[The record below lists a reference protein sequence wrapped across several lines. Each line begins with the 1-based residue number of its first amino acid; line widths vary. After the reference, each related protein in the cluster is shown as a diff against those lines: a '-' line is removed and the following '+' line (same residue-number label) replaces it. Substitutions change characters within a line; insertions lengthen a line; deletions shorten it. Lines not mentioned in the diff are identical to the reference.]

1 MNDAFEVSQ
10 EEIGSLFARLDAE
23 AEKGGYH
30 LNLDT
35 EFTKE
40 LVFGLIVNEQR
51 YGYRAC
57 PCRLATGARADDL
70 DIICPCD
77 YRDPDLD
84 EFDTCYCG
92 LYVSRAVINGEKSV
106 KRIPERRPGPDES
119 SEIRENPATLK
130 GASLSHP
137 VWRCRVC
144 GYLCARDNP
153 PGVCPVCKADK
164 DRFER
169 FM

>member
-1 MNDAFEVSQ
+1 MKDDFEVSR
-10 EEIGSLFARLDAE
+10 EEIDTLFVRLDTE
-23 AEKGGYH
+23 AEEGGYH
-30 LNLDT
+30 LNPDT

-40 LVFGLIVNEQR
+40 LVLGLIVNERR

-57 PCRLATGARADDL
+57 PCRLASGVRAEDL
-70 DIICPCD
+70 DILCPCD
-77 YRDPDLD
+77 YRDPDLGD
-84 EFDTCYCG
+84 FDTCYCG
-92 LYVSRAVINGEKSV
+92 LYVSQEVIEGKKSV
-106 KRIPERRPGPDES
+106 KRIPERRPGPDEK
-119 SEIRENPATLK
+119 RETSGKPDNVSGT
-130 GASLSHP
+130 SLPYP

-153 PGVCPVCKADK
+153 PATCPVCKADR